1 VVKAI
6 VAVVGESGSSIVTRG
21 IGHGSDLNQED
32 FGTFGINSSAFLEVG
47 CSPPEMRAKKLQEI
61 S

>member
-6 VAVVGESGSSIVTRG
+6 VAVVGESGSFIVTRG

-32 FGTFGINSSAFLEVG
+32 FGADDSNCSAL
-47 CSPPEMRAKKLQEI
+47 KLDVPRPDMEEK
-61 S
+61 SGKF